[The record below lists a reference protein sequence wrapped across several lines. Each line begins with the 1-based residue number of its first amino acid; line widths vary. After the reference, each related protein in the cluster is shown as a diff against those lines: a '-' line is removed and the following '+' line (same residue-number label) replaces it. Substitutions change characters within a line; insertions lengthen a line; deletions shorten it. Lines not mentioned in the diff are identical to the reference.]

1 MCKGLETAAWRVL
14 RTNEARMAG
23 TGLGKVGGEH
33 GSKETTEKAG
43 IFSAKMIIW
52 IRLVAVDVEK
62 SIQGS
67 KTESRNAHAKAQ

>member
-1 MCKGLETAAWRVL
+1 MKPEWLELDWERW
-14 RTNEARMAG
+14 
-23 TGLGKVGGEH
+23 EH

-67 KTESRNAHAKAQ
+67 KTQSRIAHANTQ